1 MNFFNSN
8 CPSLTTGFSFESNKK
23 EIVQFLANPE
33 VETDLKAEWSY
44 IEKLLVRSKDNNV
57 ANKQTGGDADAT
69 KLRHLKRLQRLNEEP
84 SILVKP
90 PRSQKPSTKS
100 SIPVTSV
107 KLKKVN
113 ETGSMM
119 SGNTSSRLSALQQY
133 LTSISS
139 KSGQLR
145 QNQLRQNVNK

>member
-1 MNFFNSN
+1 LNFFNSN
-8 CPSLTTGFSFESNKK
+8 CSSLATGFSFESNKK

-33 VETDLKAEWSY
+33 VETDLKADRSY

-57 ANKQTGGDADAT
+57 ANKQIGGDAVERNYVT
-69 KLRHLKRLQRLNEEP
+69 K
-84 SILVKP
+84 STC
-90 PRSQKPSTKS
+90 SGWTKS
-100 SIPVTSV
+100 SRPKALFLWRVSNW
-107 KLKKVN
+107 KKVN

-139 KSGQLR
+139 KSG
-145 QNQLRQNVNK
+145 